1 MECEKFGRLDFMG
14 RQKSPSELPTC
25 ERLEGVMKAL
35 LLCLILS
42 FLLSVCGV
50 GCAMSQPPVKTL
62 DQWQAERERV
72 RSRSD

>member
-1 MECEKFGRLDFMG
+1 
-14 RQKSPSELPTC
+14 
-25 ERLEGVMKAL
+25 MKAL

-42 FLLSVCGV
+42 LLLSVCAV
-50 GCAMSQPPVKTL
+50 GCGVSQPPVKTL

>member
-1 MECEKFGRLDFMG
+1 
-14 RQKSPSELPTC
+14 
-25 ERLEGVMKAL
+25 MKAL

-50 GCAMSQPPVKTL
+50 GCGTGQPPVKTL